1 MKLKS
6 EKSNTENENYT
17 LRQEIESK
25 NKEIK
30 NNYDLYK
37 SLKNEHESF
46 LQHVI
51 NSFFL
56 KLIFFL
62 LFS

>member
-51 NSFFL
+51 
-56 KLIFFL
+56 LIFNN
-62 LFS
+62 